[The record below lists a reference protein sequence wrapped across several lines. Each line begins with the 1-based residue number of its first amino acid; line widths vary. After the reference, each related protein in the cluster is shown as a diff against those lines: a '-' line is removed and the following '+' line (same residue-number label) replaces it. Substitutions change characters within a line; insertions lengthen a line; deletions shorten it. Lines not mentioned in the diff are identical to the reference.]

1 MWSLVRGAEVK
12 VRWQGFSLKQRAWL
26 NITNQRREYEE
37 QPLLLYAL
45 ASNSGALPAGAQLQL
60 PALSTEGGECLQETP
75 CKLGFPPVV
84 VLCSARGDAG
94 KPRAAV
100 IGATAARWNS
110 NAGAADLSGC
120 TLDELC
126 SAVEEGDLDASSI
139 SQATAD
145 MLLHR
150 AMAAGDDEL
159 LLMLVQAD
167 VCLRCSQPSLQLL
180 LAYACQRNLLPLAE
194 TVLHCT
200 TVEMTCVEL
209 TWLVGKLVATKN
221 MYDVE
226 RLLASYILMRRNALS
241 STAAVEHALMKAATA
256 SFVSNQDA
264 LQLAKRFRAAKHA
277 LLRQLMKRYSDEQK
291 GCAASTAA
299 EDSGSLHAPGSDG
312 LQLQTAHL
320 PGSGRYQKHGNTPL
334 ALLNPLLHTVK
345 LCLQETS
352 YHVIGRGGGVGR
364 FSIHDSSPYSLAM
377 ALGDS
382 EFLGLQPVREYTR
395 LIWRGL
401 ELHRMRRV
409 LWQAVAS
416 AEEAAAADGPF
427 RNNQLGTHHAD
438 AAAHDSRFCTAELVT
453 AGAPAAGHADEQN
466 TPDPK
471 VGFGDSTPVRL
482 LLSCDGE
489 HAARAASS
497 SFYVGAGP
505 CAEGVESSSNSSGS
519 LAAAVGSSWMD
530 PNVGFNVLHNLGL
543 AGGLGSQLVLVGAFL
558 LHGVL
563 VPPRAL
569 HDSSWGRWVK
579 RMVFE
584 VLLLVIYQLDVLVNF
599 GLLGLL
605 VWEYVCW
612 LTGVPPIDVFG
623 LRQYGISV
631 ENLVQAA
638 FAVLVWS
645 RALGLLTPLG
655 SKLGAML
662 YILRRAA
669 EEVAVLVPVV
679 LVLILGFGTTL
690 TATYHTTE
698 PKFNALAGAMRML
711 GNPNDLRLSEI
722 DDAGDGNPFLVVWGQ
737 AVTIVYIAV
746 VSILI
751 MSLLVAVF
759 TNTYN
764 PESVTAHA
772 VVMQAEST
780 FHYDFHVRHALPC
793 SPVNLLHL
801 LLAWLPRGFRS
812 RVLPASCL
820 KWWVIPLD
828 GYVPQPIAGSP
839 AMLLAT
845 GPSEVGYLAFMFL
858 MYPLFA
864 ATGLVLLAAY
874 VPFGV
879 LHFALK
885 GHTVWLEASWSEGS
899 STDLEGLPAA
909 ACATLAAAAAAS
921 AAAAARAQ
929 HRTSIGDLPG
939 GQQQRRA
946 PSFDL
951 DPRQFSLTSAG
962 RPSGLKPI
970 AVPGGAFSAG
980 PASPATQQR
989 LHQSHA
995 APLQRSKPWLV
1006 TRLLQRAATMLAAA
1020 VVGMVAYVLLLVAVV
1035 LTLLY
1040 AWTTRTVFSLYCIF
1054 SPNAADSNCCMK
1066 LTRAADFWR
1075 AADVQAAFSAAKLAV
1090 GGPHMQQD
1098 QADDTHIPRQSG
1110 EVSCS
1115 VALPQAQ
1122 QYIGKAALP
1131 RGPLRAAAAYSHIGS
1146 TAPAACFEGDDS
1158 SHVSSPWYSE
1168 AGGVIQAVP
1177 GALAAKAAALR
1188 AASGFDGRDI
1198 DDENVGSLER
1208 EVRQQLIGRVCWA
1221 STSGDG
1227 SSTTRL

>member
-1 MWSLVRGAEVK
+1 MWSLVRGADVK

-60 PALSTEGGECLQETP
+60 PALSTEGGGCLQETP

-94 KPRAAV
+94 KPSAAV

-139 SQATAD
+139 CQATAD

-226 RLLASYILMRRNALS
+226 RLLASYILTRRNALS

-364 FSIHDSSPYSLAM
+364 FSIHDSFPYSLAM

-471 VGFGDSTPVRL
+471 VGFGDSTPVWL

-519 LAAAVGSSWMD
+519 LGAAAAGRHPGSSLGYLSSHSTASGAAGAAHKSSTMARGHKSRRRSTMRTSSTYGAGYGGATVKSSAAAGDHTSAAAAAVGSSWMD
-530 PNVGFNVLHNLGL
+530 PNVGFNVLQNLGL

-563 VPPRAL
+563 VAPRAL

-584 VLLLVIYQLDVLVNF
+584 VLLLVIYQTTVLGGSHRTLLMVFPALLLGNVLDIFYQLKFKWDGNLLNYLQDHWSKLDVLVNF

-623 LRQYGISV
+623 LKVIGISV

-645 RALGLLTPLG
+645 RALGLLTPLS

-698 PKFNALAGAMRML
+698 PKFNTLAGAMRML
-711 GNPNDLRLSEI
+711 GNPNDLRLSEF

-751 MSLLVAVF
+751 MSLLVAVI

-780 FHYDFHVRHALPC
+780 FHYNFHVRHALPC
-793 SPVNLLHL
+793 SPVNLLQL
-801 LLAWLPRGFRS
+801 LLAWLQRGFRS

-820 KWWVIPLD
+820 KWWVVSLD
-828 GYVPQPIAGSP
+828 GYLPQPIAGSP

-909 ACATLAAAAAAS
+909 ARATLAAAAAAS
-921 AAAAARAQ
+921 AAAARAQ
-929 HRTSIGDLPG
+929 HRTSIGDVPANMPAG
-939 GQQQRRA
+939 RQRST
-946 PSFDL
+946 PSFNL

-962 RPSGLKPI
+962 RPSGLKPR
-970 AVPGGAFSAG
+970 AVPG
-980 PASPATQQR
+980 
-989 LHQSHA
+989 
-995 APLQRSKPWLV
+995 
-1006 TRLLQRAATMLAAA
+1006 
-1020 VVGMVAYVLLLVAVV
+1020 VLLTA
-1035 LTLLY
+1035 T
-1040 AWTTRTVFSLYCIF
+1040 
-1054 SPNAADSNCCMK
+1054 AA
-1066 LTRAADFWR
+1066 
-1075 AADVQAAFSAAKLAV
+1075 
-1090 GGPHMQQD
+1090 
-1098 QADDTHIPRQSG
+1098 
-1110 EVSCS
+1110 
-1115 VALPQAQ
+1115 
-1122 QYIGKAALP
+1122 
-1131 RGPLRAAAAYSHIGS
+1131 
-1146 TAPAACFEGDDS
+1146 
-1158 SHVSSPWYSE
+1158 
-1168 AGGVIQAVP
+1168 
-1177 GALAAKAAALR
+1177 
-1188 AASGFDGRDI
+1188 
-1198 DDENVGSLER
+1198 
-1208 EVRQQLIGRVCWA
+1208 
-1221 STSGDG
+1221 
-1227 SSTTRL
+1227 

>member
-1 MWSLVRGAEVK
+1 MNLPTVLQGARALYTTAALDTSLVCSAHAPARVYLLWPALQPVPLKLATSWHLVSGAEVK
-12 VRWQGFSLKQRAWL
+12 VRWAGFSLKQRAWL
-26 NITNQRREYEE
+26 NITNQRRAYEE
-37 QPLLLYAL
+37 QPLLLYTL
-45 ASNSGALPAGAQLQL
+45 ASNSALAPGAQLQL
-60 PALSTEGGECLQETP
+60 PAFGTEDGGCLQETP
-75 CKLGFPPVV
+75 CRLGLPPVV
-84 VLCSARGDAG
+84 VLCSARGDAS
-94 KPRAAV
+94 KPSAAV

-110 NAGAADLSGC
+110 NAGAADCVVQLLREGAADLSGC
-120 TLDELC
+120 PLDEIC

-145 MLLHR
+145 ALLHK

-167 VCLRCSQPSLQLL
+167 
-180 LAYACQRNLLPLAE
+180 
-194 TVLHCT
+194 
-200 TVEMTCVEL
+200 EMTWVVR
-209 TWLVGKLVATKN
+209 TLVASKN
-221 MYDVE
+221 MFDVE
-226 RLLASYILMRRNALS
+226 QLLASYVLTRRNALS
-241 STAAVEHALMKAATA
+241 STAAIKHAVLKAATA
-256 SFVSNQDA
+256 GFVTNHDA
-264 LQLAKRFRAAKHA
+264 LQLAKRFKAAKHA
-277 LLRQLMKRYSDEQK
+277 LLRQLMKRYSDEQR
-291 GCAASTAA
+291 GCAAATAA
-299 EDSGSLHAPGSDG
+299 EDSGSLHAPGRNN
-312 LQLQTAHL
+312 LQLQLQMAHL
-320 PGSGRYQKHGNTPL
+320 PGSDRYQKPGVAPL

-345 LCLQETS
+345 LCLQETT
-352 YHVIGRGGGVGR
+352 YHVIGRGGGMGR

-382 EFLGLQPVREYTR
+382 EFLGLQPVRKYTR
-395 LIWRGL
+395 LIWRGM
-401 ELHRMRRV
+401 ELHKMRHV
-409 LWQAVAS
+409 LWQTLAS
-416 AEEAAAADGPF
+416 ADEAAAADGPF
-427 RNNQLGTHHAD
+427 SSSQTSRQPAD
-438 AAAHDSRFCTAELVT
+438 AAAHDSKHCTGKLHS
-453 AGAPAAGHADEQN
+453 AAAAATDHADEGI
-466 TPDPK
+466 TPDP
-471 VGFGDSTPVRL
+471 RL
-482 LLSCDGE
+482 TRLPACLQDTMHVQLLTSIDGL
-489 HAARAASS
+489 HAPRAAGMSPGSS
-497 SFYVGAGP
+497 AGP

-519 LAAAVGSSWMD
+519 LGGSDAAAAAQQPASRPGDVSSSYSTASGAVGAAYKEHTAMAKGSKTRRQSTMRTGSTYGAGDVCAGVKCTSAAGSDSSAAAAAVGSRWMD
-530 PNVGFNVLHNLGL
+530 PHAGCDLLQNLGL
-543 AGGLGSQLVLVGAFL
+543 AGGLGSQLVVLGVFL

-563 VPPRAL
+563 VAPRSL

-584 VLLLVIYQLDVLVNF
+584 VTLLVIYQTTVLGASHRLLLAAFPALLLGNVIDIIYQLKFKWDGNLRNYLQDHWSKLDVLVNF
-599 GLLGLL
+599 GLLALL

-612 LTGVPPIDVFG
+612 LTGVPLVDAFG
-623 LRQYGISV
+623 LTNHGIHLERV
-631 ENLVQAA
+631 VQAA

-645 RALGLLTPLG
+645 RALGLLTPLS
-655 SKLGAML
+655 SKLGGML
-662 YILRRAA
+662 YILRSAA

-690 TATYHTTE
+690 TVTHHTTE
-698 PKFNALAGAMRML
+698 PKFNKLAGAMRML
-711 GNPNDLRLSEI
+711 GNPNDLRLAEF

-751 MSLLVAVF
+751 MSLLVAVI
-759 TNTYN
+759 TNAYN
-764 PESVTAHA
+764 PESVQAHA
-772 VVMQAEST
+772 LVMQAEST
-780 FHYDFHVRHALPC
+780 FHYDFHAAAGVAAAPIPL
-793 SPVNLLHL
+793 
-801 LLAWLPRGFRS
+801 

-828 GYVPQPIAGSP
+828 GYVPQPIAGCP

-864 ATGLVLLAAY
+864 TTGLVLLAAY
-874 VPFGV
+874 APFGV
-879 LHFALK
+879 LHFAIK
-885 GHTVWLEASWSEGS
+885 GHTVWLEAS
-899 STDLEGLPAA
+899 
-909 ACATLAAAAAAS
+909 C
-921 AAAAARAQ
+921 
-929 HRTSIGDLPG
+929 
-939 GQQQRRA
+939 
-946 PSFDL
+946 
-951 DPRQFSLTSAG
+951 
-962 RPSGLKPI
+962 
-970 AVPGGAFSAG
+970 
-980 PASPATQQR
+980 
-989 LHQSHA
+989 
-995 APLQRSKPWLV
+995 
-1006 TRLLQRAATMLAAA
+1006 
-1020 VVGMVAYVLLLVAVV
+1020 
-1035 LTLLY
+1035 
-1040 AWTTRTVFSLYCIF
+1040 
-1054 SPNAADSNCCMK
+1054 NCCMK

-1146 TAPAACFEGDDS
+1146 TAPAASFEGDDS